1 MVKRTSMERAADAE
15 DPNLS
20 VDECNICSTTID
32 EQAGDINGYF
42 GILPISFCVWC
53 ISSITDMVI
62 QMKGFDDI
70 ETLEERIQDLKDE
83 HQ

>member
-42 GILPISFCVWC
+42 GILPVSFCVWC
-53 ISSITDMVI
+53 LSSMTDMVI
-62 QMKGFDDI
+62 QMNGFNDI
-70 ETLEERIQDLKDE
+70 DRLEERIIELKE
-83 HQ
+83 E

>member
-1 MVKRTSMERAADAE
+1 MQYM
-15 DPNLS
+15 
-20 VDECNICSTTID
+20 STTID
-32 EQAGDINGYF
+32 EEAGDINGYF

-62 QMKGFDDI
+62 QMNGFNDI
-70 ETLEERIQDLKDE
+70 ETLEERIQYLKDE

>member
-15 DPNLS
+15 DPNLR
-20 VDECNICSTTID
+20 VNECNICSATID
-32 EQAGDINGYF
+32 EQVGDINGYF

>member
-1 MVKRTSMERAADAE
+1 MK
-15 DPNLS
+15 
-20 VDECNICSTTID
+20 CNICDTEID

-62 QMKGFDDI
+62 QMNGFNDI

-83 HQ
+83 YQ

>member
-1 MVKRTSMERAADAE
+1 MERAADAE

-42 GILPISFCVWC
+42 GICPVSFCVWC
-53 ISSITDMVI
+53 MSSMTDMVI
-62 QMKGFDDI
+62 QMNGFNDI
-70 ETLEERIQDLKDE
+70 DMLEERIQYLKDE